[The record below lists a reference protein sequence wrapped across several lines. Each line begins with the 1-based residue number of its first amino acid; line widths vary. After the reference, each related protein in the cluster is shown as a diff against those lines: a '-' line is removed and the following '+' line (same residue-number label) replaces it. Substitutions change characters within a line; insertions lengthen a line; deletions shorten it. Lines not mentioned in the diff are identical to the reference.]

1 MLTTT
6 TINDGSQRTHLHD
19 GDSISRFLADRD
31 QRPPIVFSPVQTQG
45 EAEAAGEA
53 RMFENLRAFDVR
65 FGGGYVKSEHRD
77 NGRAQIRRPG
87 ERFSS
92 VEGN

>member
-1 MLTTT
+1 MLYSASMLTTT

-65 FGGGYVKSEHRD
+65 FGGGCKSPAAESK
-77 NGRAQIRRPG
+77 Q
-87 ERFSS
+87 E
-92 VEGN
+92 EQ